1 MRPILI
7 LAVLTALPAH
17 AEDIHIR
24 VSPDVTTGT
33 SGTTEFPTIQAA
45 LDHHPFATPNPD
57 GSPGRVFLELAPG
70 TYHERIIVTQNHSN
84 ITLLGTGKSPEDT
97 VITNSLNESQAGG
110 TFFTETAEINGE
122 AFEADNLTFAN
133 TATDGS
139 PAVAIAV
146 RSDRAVFKHVRILG
160 HRHTLFAD
168 YGRQYYVDSYI
179 EGGVHFIFGNANAVF
194 ERDELHSLIPGVIT
208 THSRAFPTDTTG
220 YVVFNCKVTSAHNG
234 PIGLGDPWRAWSRT
248 IFLHTYLPANTDP
261 AGWNDRGVP
270 ANQKTAWYAE
280 FANTGPGASLSQRAP
295 WAHQLTATEAK
306 QFLPATFL
314 AGSDHWNP
322 IAEAAKLP

>member
-1 MRPILI
+1 MRTILI

-45 LDHHPFATPNPD
+45 LDHHPFARPNPD
-57 GSPGRVFLELAPG
+57 GSPGRVFIELAPG
-70 TYHERIIVTQNHSN
+70 TYHERIIVTQNHPN

-139 PAVAIAV
+139 PAVAIAI

-160 HRHTLFAD
+160 NRHTLFAD

-179 EGGVHFIFGNANAVF
+179 EGGVHFIFGNATAVF

-208 THSRAFPTDTTG
+208 THSRAIPTDTTG
-220 YVVFNCKVTSAHNG
+220 YVILNCTVTSAHNG

-248 IFLHTYLPANTDP
+248 VFLHTYLPANTDP
-261 AGWNDRGVP
+261 AGWNDRGIP

-280 FANTGPGASLSQRAP
+280 FGNTGPGASVISRVA
-295 WAHQLTATEAK
+295 WSHQLTAAEAK
-306 QFLPATFL
+306 QFLPSTFL
-314 AGSDHWNP
+314 AGRDHWDP
-322 IAEAAKLP
+322 IAEAVRLP